1 MKIKNMDLINGVESL
16 RELLNYDNIPIKL
29 SFKLIKNAKKID
41 SAISDYN
48 DAHKKLIDK
57 YGKKD
62 KDGNLIQ
69 DSSGNVSIDTDMA
82 VEFTNEQRTLLQL
95 KSDLDIETITIDE
108 LEKVSS
114 IKPSII
120 LALSFMFDIEV

>member
-41 SAISDYN
+41 AAISDYN

>member
-62 KDGNLIQ
+62 KGGNLIQ

-95 KSDLDIETITIDE
+95 ESDLDIETITIDE

>member
-41 SAISDYN
+41 AAISDYN

-95 KSDLDIETITIDE
+95 ESDLDIETITIDE